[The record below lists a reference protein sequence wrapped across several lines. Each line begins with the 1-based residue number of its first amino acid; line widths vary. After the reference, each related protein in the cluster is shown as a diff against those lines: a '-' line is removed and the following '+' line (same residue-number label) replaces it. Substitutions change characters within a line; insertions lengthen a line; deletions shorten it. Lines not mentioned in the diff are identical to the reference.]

1 MTKLQI
7 LKVTYMF
14 CPPVRGLSPAQVDN
28 HDTTNLPTSR
38 YKGFHAKV
46 SNGFDYNICGTQWAS
61 TFQNT
66 YTERMQICAKLFQE
80 CMYTPQMALSCC
92 CFSFSTLCLPV
103 QNNLD
108 YCLAETQLNT
118 QGEDRIHV

>member
-1 MTKLQI
+1 MQ
-7 LKVTYMF
+7 
-14 CPPVRGLSPAQVDN
+14 
-28 HDTTNLPTSR
+28 
-38 YKGFHAKV
+38 
-46 SNGFDYNICGTQWAS
+46 GTQYATS
-61 TFQNT
+61 GAYCVGEHFVDPQ
-66 YTERMQICAKLFQE
+66 